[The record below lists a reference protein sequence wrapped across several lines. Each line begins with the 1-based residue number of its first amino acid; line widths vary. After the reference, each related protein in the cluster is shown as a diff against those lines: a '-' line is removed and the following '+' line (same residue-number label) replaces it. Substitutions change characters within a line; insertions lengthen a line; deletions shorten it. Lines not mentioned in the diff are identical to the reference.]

1 MSNVCSNNNQGDIV
15 AFDCDP
21 GAEGSLCP
29 CLYLPE
35 CTFSSAGTRE
45 GREEVGSCSET
56 YFFFFLKRFHLLLK
70 NRKLHNKME
79 SLVLLI
85 HNNYIFIILTNNLFI

>member
-1 MSNVCSNNNQGDIV
+1 MELEGTSNVCSNNNQGDIV

-21 GAEGSLCP
+21 RAEGSLCP

-45 GREEVGSCSET
+45 GREGVGSGLNVIDSQ
-56 YFFFFLKRFHLLLK
+56 F
-70 NRKLHNKME
+70 
-79 SLVLLI
+79 S
-85 HNNYIFIILTNNLFI
+85 

>member
-1 MSNVCSNNNQGDIV
+1 MELEGTSNVRSNNNQGDMV

-29 CLYLPE
+29 CVYLPE

-45 GREEVGSCSET
+45 GREGVGPGSNALDSQ
-56 YFFFFLKRFHLLLK
+56 
-70 NRKLHNKME
+70 
-79 SLVLLI
+79 SS
-85 HNNYIFIILTNNLFI
+85 